1 MNVYAF
7 VRSVAGDQRHPD
19 RVFKRS
25 RARIGRISSNG
36 LWPETAMEG
45 HLIVSGVRLRRQP
58 LRSRQLVAVAWRVAV
73 GTAVVASAV
82 VLTIKLMTSGSF
94 LFDFNGDLYRA
105 GHAILQGHDPYQP
118 GFLAALAAVKHA
130 GGAVSPA
137 FAVPVYPAPALLA
150 AVPFSLLPHLLAGLL
165 FMGLMVAAMV
175 LGLRMLGVRDWRCFV
190 VALAS
195 WPFLFGLVVGALG
208 PLIVL
213 GMGLA
218 WRFRARLWTPAIAIA
233 SVVVAKVFPWTVLVW
248 LLVTRRFRTLA
259 LALLIGAVGVLAAWA
274 VIGFGGM
281 SEYPRMLA
289 NLSYVERGS
298 GVSLVAALLGAGVPA
313 GVAEGVALAVTALL
327 LATAYRF
334 ARSPGGDRQALGLT
348 AIAALTASP
357 VVWAHYL
364 VLLFVPIALASPT
377 LSAIWFVPLL
387 SSVLADPRTNNLT
400 EMLFWIALEAAVAIH
415 LCLSAAPRNSLE
427 RTRQPRGRHVRRS
440 AAEQR
445 EPDLAPVPTQPLT
458 SVLTVIS
465 EKPRTSSRSPTAPT
479 HA

>member
-1 MNVYAF
+1 M
-7 VRSVAGDQRHPD
+7 RSFGRSTVAAGRGYRREPLH
-19 RVFKRS
+19 S
-25 RARIGRISSNG
+25 R
-36 LWPETAMEG
+36 
-45 HLIVSGVRLRRQP
+45 RLA
-58 LRSRQLVAVAWRVAV
+58 AVAWRVAV
-73 GTAVVASAV
+73 ATAVVASAV
-82 VLTIKLMTSGSF
+82 VLSIKMVASGAF

-105 GHAILQGHDPYQP
+105 GHAILHDHDPYQP
-118 GFLAALAAVKHA
+118 RFLAALAAAKHA
-130 GGAVSPA
+130 GRAVSPA

-150 AVPFSLLPHLLAGLL
+150 AVPFSLLPDVLAGSL
-165 FMGLMVAAMV
+165 FMALNVAAMV
-175 LGLRMLGVRDWRCFV
+175 QGLRMLGVRDWRCFV

-218 WRFRARLWTPAIAIA
+218 WRFRARLWTPAIALA
-233 SVVVAKVFPWTVLVW
+233 SVVVAKLFPWTVLVW

-274 VIGFGGM
+274 VIGFAGM
-281 SEYPRMLA
+281 GEYPRMLA

-313 GVAEGVALAVTALL
+313 SVAEVVALAATGLL
-327 LATAYRF
+327 LAIAYCF
-334 ARSPGGDRQALGLT
+334 ARRPGGDRQALGLT

-377 LSAIWFVPLL
+377 LSAIWFVPLVTG
-387 SSVLADPRTNNLT
+387 VLADPRTNNLT

-415 LCLSAAPRNSLE
+415 LCLSAAPGSSVRLMNDHHRCLCMGEHGCGDAVGEMPRETVVTVGADHDQARIVLLGSLDD
-427 RTRQPRGRHVRRS
+427 PLPYGRGF
-440 AAEQR
+440 
-445 EPDLAPVPTQPLT
+445 DG
-458 SVLTVIS
+458 
-465 EKPRTSSRSPTAPT
+465 
-479 HA
+479 